1 MNDNEYNYYIPGQ
14 DYRNEPPKQDDQNK
28 KEKKKMSK
36 LTKTICLALVFGLV
50 ASAAFQV
57 SNVVISKALGTDD
70 TSQSSSNDQSES
82 VGNAQLTQTSNSS
95 TQASGVADVV
105 EGVKPCIVSITN
117 MSVQQVQNF
126 FGSTSEQQVESSGSG
141 IIISENDSELLIV
154 TNNHVVED
162 YSSLTV
168 TFSNEVSVEGI
179 VKGTNSSKDLAV
191 IAVKLDDID
200 EDTKSAIKKAT
211 LGNSDGLQV
220 GEQAI
225 AIGNALGYGQSVTTG
240 VISATNRDIEMQG
253 FDCTLIQTDAAI
265 NPGNS
270 GGALLNSNGE
280 VIGINTVKVSDSS
293 VEGMGYA
300 IPISDVKD
308 IIEELMNQETREK
321 VNENKKGYLGIRGVD
336 VTEESAEMYSMPKGV
351 YVSEAIEGGGAEA
364 AGIQKGYIITEFNSE
379 SIGSM
384 TELQS
389 KLEYYAA
396 GETVTLTVQVPANN
410 GEYEATSVEV
420 TLTKN

>member
-1 MNDNEYNYYIPGQ
+1 MNDNEYNYYTPGQ

-50 ASAAFQV
+50 ASATFQV

-191 IAVKLDDID
+191 IAVKLDNID

-280 VIGINTVKVSDSS
+280 VI
-293 VEGMGYA
+293 
-300 IPISDVKD
+300 
-308 IIEELMNQETREK
+308 
-321 VNENKKGYLGIRGVD
+321 
-336 VTEESAEMYSMPKGV
+336 
-351 YVSEAIEGGGAEA
+351 
-364 AGIQKGYIITEFNSE
+364 
-379 SIGSM
+379 
-384 TELQS
+384 
-389 KLEYYAA
+389 
-396 GETVTLTVQVPANN
+396 
-410 GEYEATSVEV
+410 
-420 TLTKN
+420 